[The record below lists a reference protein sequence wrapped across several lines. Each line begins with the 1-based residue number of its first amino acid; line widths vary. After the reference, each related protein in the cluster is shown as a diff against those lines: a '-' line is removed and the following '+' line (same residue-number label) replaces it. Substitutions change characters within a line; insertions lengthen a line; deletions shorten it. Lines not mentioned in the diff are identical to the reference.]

1 MRPAR
6 ARRASPARRPRAR
19 RRERLG
25 LQRAPARELPPG
37 RTARPRARA
46 CLSAG
51 GGSALV
57 RRSAARPAERGSVR
71 AAAIRGRTCCG
82 ASRGRRGASSA
93 DRRAA
98 RARGRALCPRRP
110 GRSRRARV
118 GRLGHFQQAPAALA
132 RAPRARGC
140 ARPRPMSTVSVE
152 AAYAAVERITRHEA
166 KNFAYG
172 IMVLP
177 RAKRQAIAAI
187 YAFARSVD
195 DVADGGLPSAEKRAE
210 LEKLRVAL
218 DGDPTDPVF
227 IALRDARERFAIP
240 REPLAAL
247 VDGGLQDTVQSTYA
261 DFAELRGYCEK
272 VAGAVGLACLPVYG
286 SDDTEHAMTLGIALQ
301 LINIVRDV
309 DEDQQLGRVYLPQ
322 DELVAFGVEELAP
335 SPEFRE
341 LMAFQAERARAC
353 LAEGLRLLDSLDRR
367 SALCVGT
374 FAGLYRET
382 LDRIEAAGFDVFG
395 EKTRL
400 SAPRKLAVVARGL
413 LP

>member
-1 MRPAR
+1 
-6 ARRASPARRPRAR
+6 
-19 RRERLG
+19 
-25 LQRAPARELPPG
+25 
-37 RTARPRARA
+37 
-46 CLSAG
+46 
-51 GGSALV
+51 
-57 RRSAARPAERGSVR
+57 
-71 AAAIRGRTCCG
+71 
-82 ASRGRRGASSA
+82 
-93 DRRAA
+93 
-98 RARGRALCPRRP
+98 
-110 GRSRRARV
+110 
-118 GRLGHFQQAPAALA
+118 
-132 RAPRARGC
+132 
-140 ARPRPMSTVSVE
+140 MSTVSVE

-195 DVADGGLPSAEKRAE
+195 DVADGELPRAEKRTE

-218 DGDPTDPVF
+218 DSDPTDPVF
-227 IALRDARERFAIP
+227 VALRDARKRFAIP

-247 VDGGLQDTVQSTYA
+247 VDGGLQDTVQCTYA

-272 VAGAVGLACLPVYG
+272 VAGAVGLACVPVYG

-322 DELVAFGVEELAP
+322 DELLAFGVEELAP
-335 SPEFRE
+335 SPEFRA
-341 LMAFQAERARAC
+341 LMALQAERARTC
-353 LAEGLRLLDSLDRR
+353 LAEGLILLETLDRR
-367 SALCVGT
+367 SALCVRT

-382 LDRIEAAGFDVFG
+382 LDRIEAGGFDVFG

-400 SAPRKLAVVARGL
+400 STPRKLAVVAKGL
-413 LP
+413 LG